1 MKSGGQTWASVWNGV
16 FVPVAARSE
25 INRSFGGYEWG
36 QATEAC
42 DLCGLLSMASKGTGE
57 EDVLSGCPEQAA

>member
-1 MKSGGQTWASVWNGV
+1 M
-16 FVPVAARSE
+16 PVAARSE